1 MTADIMLGLGG
12 VGLFLLG
19 MAILTSSLRD
29 ITGDGLRQI
38 LVRFTSTPLRGA
50 LAGAAATAAMQSSSA
65 TTVLAVG
72 FVGAGV
78 LSFSQ
83 GLGIVFGANV
93 GTTITGWMVA
103 IIGFKLKLGP
113 VALMFVLAGAL
124 LHLFGR
130 GRARQVG
137 WAIAGFG
144 LLFVG
149 IDAMQQGLS
158 QFQNVVTPASFPED
172 TYLGRLQLVA
182 IGIAV
187 TVLTQ
192 SSSAGVAAALVAL
205 STGSISFA
213 QAAAMVIG
221 MNVGTTIT
229 ALVATIGGS
238 TAMRQTGYAHVVY
251 NVLTGVV
258 AFFLLGPYVAVAS
271 AWFGGDGL
279 SEPEIAL
286 VTFHTAFNVLGT
298 ALAVPLAG
306 PFARLIIRLVPE
318 RGPPLL
324 RRLEERLLREPHA
337 ALAAAVETV
346 RDITRLLLE
355 ILVGLTDP
363 RRPARLDLAKLRIV
377 DEGLEATRSFLERIR
392 TGPEEESLYARHMA
406 AMHALD
412 HLFRLSNR
420 CRQTR
425 RVEILHTQP
434 RLRRLSSLLHATVA
448 RALAAE
454 TPDTVRDRL
463 EWLWDVFRRQRQR
476 FREGAVAGAA
486 RREFGAQTTLHR
498 LDSMRWLNRVSYHLW
513 RIYHHLGRAG
523 EEHPGPL
530 EGTDRALDIMD
541 D

>member
-1 MTADIMLGLGG
+1 MPAGPHGAHTAAMTADIMLGLGG

-158 QFQNVVTPASFPED
+158 QFQNVVTPASFPQD

-192 SSSAGVAAALVAL
+192 SSSAGVAAQSHMVQPYGWPDGAA
-205 STGSISFA
+205 TGPGEPRS
-213 QAAAMVIG
+213 
-221 MNVGTTIT
+221 
-229 ALVATIGGS
+229 
-238 TAMRQTGYAHVVY
+238 
-251 NVLTGVV
+251 LTPCLRFR
-258 AFFLLGPYVAVAS
+258 AR
-271 AWFGGDGL
+271 GL
-279 SEPEIAL
+279 SKPSACASPTPPKCIAVNL
-286 VTFHTAFNVLGT
+286 
-298 ALAVPLAG
+298 
-306 PFARLIIRLVPE
+306 
-318 RGPPLL
+318 
-324 RRLEERLLREPHA
+324 
-337 ALAAAVETV
+337 
-346 RDITRLLLE
+346 
-355 ILVGLTDP
+355 
-363 RRPARLDLAKLRIV
+363 
-377 DEGLEATRSFLERIR
+377 
-392 TGPEEESLYARHMA
+392 
-406 AMHALD
+406 
-412 HLFRLSNR
+412 
-420 CRQTR
+420 
-425 RVEILHTQP
+425 
-434 RLRRLSSLLHATVA
+434 
-448 RALAAE
+448 
-454 TPDTVRDRL
+454 
-463 EWLWDVFRRQRQR
+463 
-476 FREGAVAGAA
+476 
-486 RREFGAQTTLHR
+486 
-498 LDSMRWLNRVSYHLW
+498 
-513 RIYHHLGRAG
+513 
-523 EEHPGPL
+523 
-530 EGTDRALDIMD
+530 
-541 D
+541 